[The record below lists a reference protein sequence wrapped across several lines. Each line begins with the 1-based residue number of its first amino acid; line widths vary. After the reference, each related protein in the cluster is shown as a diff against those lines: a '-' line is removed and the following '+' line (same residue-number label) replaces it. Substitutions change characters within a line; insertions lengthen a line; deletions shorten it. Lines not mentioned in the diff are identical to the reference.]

1 MKLKYIDS
9 IFKEG
14 RVFYP
19 SSHFS
24 RQSYVKSSQEYS
36 RRYKKSIQNPEA
48 FWAEMALQLDW
59 FKKWDTVLRNDM
71 GFFKWFEGGYLNVC
85 YNCLDRH
92 VKSGRKDKIAL
103 LFESESHHDKSYT
116 YGQLLKEV
124 CWFANALKSKGVKR
138 GDVVEIYLP
147 MIPELPIAMLACA
160 RIGAIHSV
168 VFAGFSSDALK
179 DRIQD
184 SNAELLITANGSF
197 RNGKIYPLKDN
208 ADIALK
214 DCPTIKNVV
223 VVKRA
228 DNNVNIADGRDFWWH
243 ELINEKDIDDFC
255 EPESMHSEES
265 LFILYTSGTTGKPK
279 GILH

>member
-1 MKLKYIDS
+1 MPANYITSILKENRI
-9 IFKEG
+9 
-14 RVFYP
+14 FYP
-19 SSHFS
+19 PKKFS
-24 RQSYVKSSQEYS
+24 ENAHIKNMQQYGEL
-36 RRYKKSIQNPEA
+36 YKKSVENPEA
-48 FWAEMALQLDW
+48 FWAEMALQLEW
-59 FKKWDTVLRNDM
+59 YKKLDTVLRNDM

-168 VFAGFSSDALK
+168 VFAGFS
-179 DRIQD
+179 
-184 SNAELLITANGSF
+184 
-197 RNGKIYPLKDN
+197 
-208 ADIALK
+208 
-214 DCPTIKNVV
+214 
-223 VVKRA
+223 
-228 DNNVNIADGRDFWWH
+228 
-243 ELINEKDIDDFC
+243 
-255 EPESMHSEES
+255 
-265 LFILYTSGTTGKPK
+265 
-279 GILH
+279 